1 MKKKA
6 ILIIVVL
13 LLLYGTYLLYK
24 HSIKEYKLSYKISKY
39 KVEEHYYKTTNHE
52 YDIKIEKNKKIYTY
66 TLENNFNKKKKII
79 KDIKTVKKDNISCII
94 PLYRKEIDLDVY
106 CLLDNKQ
113 VSIDYLKKAN
123 NESFKSIQNK
133 IKKYKIKYPSSTDT
147 KETYQKVTTYNN
159 NIEDNQI
166 YYIWDYK
173 GIYIIEKDNN
183 NYQEILSY
191 DLYDNIMSCIVN
203 GNYLL
208 WENTSVKG
216 IDTVYYYNH
225 KNKKLKKIKL
235 EKPISKDSYIN
246 GVINNKIYI
255 TDRKKKR
262 EYVFDMN
269 TLKLTPIDSDGTKYI
284 SYLNNKK
291 KEYSKSDF
299 FMNDQ
304 LFIKQEHNSKIDKDG
319 WVSNR
324 NFYYQE
330 ENKIVKVQNNNTVLL
345 LELNNIKEWQ
355 IVGVEIILLR
365 EDTIYA
371 YNEKK
376 GLRKIVEEK
385 ELNYNYENIYKIG
398 EK

>member
-24 HSIKEYKLSYKISKY
+24 HSIKEYKLSYIISKY

-52 YDIKIEKNKKIYTY
+52 YDIKIETNKKIYTY

-79 KDIKTVKKDNISCII
+79 KEIKTVKKDNISCII
-94 PLYRKEIDLDVY
+94 PLYRKDIDLDLY

-113 VSIDYLKKAN
+113 VSIDYLLKTN
-123 NESFKSIQNK
+123 NDSFKSIQNK
-133 IKKYKIKYPSSTDT
+133 IKKYKIKYPSSTNI

-159 NIEDNQI
+159 NIEDNQV

-235 EKPISKDSYIN
+235 EKLISKDSYIN

-269 TLKLTPIDSDGTKYI
+269 TLKITPIDSDGTKYI
-284 SYLNNKK
+284 SYQNNKK

-319 WVSNR
+319 WFSNR

-355 IVGVEIILLR
+355 IIGEEIILLS

-376 GLRKIVEEK
+376 GLRIIVEEK
-385 ELNYNYENIYKIG
+385 ELNYNYENIYKVG

>member
-52 YDIKIEKNKKIYTY
+52 YDIKIENNKKIYTY
-66 TLENNFNKKKKII
+66 TLENNFNKNKKII

-94 PLYRKEIDLDVY
+94 PLYRKDVDLDVY

-113 VSIDYLKKAN
+113 VSIDYLLKTN
-123 NESFKSIQNK
+123 NNSFKSIQNT

-246 GVINNKIYI
+246 GVINNKVYI

-319 WVSNR
+319 WFSNR

-355 IVGVEIILLR
+355 IVGEEIILLR

>member
-1 MKKKA
+1 M
-6 ILIIVVL
+6 
-13 LLLYGTYLLYK
+13 
-24 HSIKEYKLSYKISKY
+24 
-39 KVEEHYYKTTNHE
+39 
-52 YDIKIEKNKKIYTY
+52 DI
-66 TLENNFNKKKKII
+66 
-79 KDIKTVKKDNISCII
+79 
-94 PLYRKEIDLDVY
+94 Y
-106 CLLDNKQ
+106 CLLDDKQ
-113 VSIDYLKKAN
+113 VSIDYLLKTN
-123 NESFKSIQNK
+123 NNSFLSIQNK
-133 IKKYKIKYPSSTDT
+133 IKKYKINYPSSSDT
-147 KETYQKVTTYNN
+147 KEIYQKLTVYNN
-159 NIEDNQI
+159 NIEDNQV
-166 YYIWDYK
+166 YYIWNYK
-173 GIYIIEKDNN
+173 GIYILEKDNN
-183 NYQEILSY
+183 NYQEVLSY

-216 IDTVYYYNH
+216 IDTVYYFNH

-262 EYVFDMN
+262 EYVFEMN
-269 TLKLTPIDSDGTKYI
+269 TLKITPIDSDGTKYI
-284 SYLNNKK
+284 SYQNNKK

-304 LFIKQEHNSKIDKDG
+304 LFIKQEHNNKIEKDG
-319 WVSNR
+319 WFSKR

-330 ENKIVKVQNNNTVLL
+330 DNKIYKVQDNNTVLL
-345 LELNNIKEWQ
+345 LELDNIKEWQ
-355 IVGVEIILLR
+355 IVGEEVILLS